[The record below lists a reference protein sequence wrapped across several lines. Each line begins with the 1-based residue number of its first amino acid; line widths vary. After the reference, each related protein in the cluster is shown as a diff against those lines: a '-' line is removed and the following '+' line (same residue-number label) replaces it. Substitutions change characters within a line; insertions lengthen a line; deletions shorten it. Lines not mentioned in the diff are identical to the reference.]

1 MQLSFGVMLNMSAT
15 PRVND
20 MGPST
25 EPCCALYL
33 AVKKMNNLSLFVQ
46 NVVCA
51 LDNEKPSVKNLE
63 KFNECIFV
71 SKYISL

>member
-1 MQLSFGVMLNMSAT
+1 
-15 PRVND
+15 
-20 MGPST
+20 
-25 EPCCALYL
+25 
-33 AVKKMNNLSLFVQ
+33 MNNLSLFVQ

-51 LDNEKPSVKNLE
+51 LDKEKPSVKNLE